1 MSLILVVE
9 AENHHAEPVIR
20 ALTSDKFNVKVV
32 SNHDEALRAAAY
44 EAPSLVLV
52 SSDLPDAAEMMN
64 AFASKRGGPGV
75 VALLRSPEQRPLFEP
90 HADSVLVEPIA
101 DEEYR
106 QAVRS
111 ELAGSRSTAAAA
123 VTVDAGQKLTSAD
136 IFGDVLAEVEEA
148 PIRPTAK
155 ISSAELFG
163 DMLAELGGEVLAP
176 PATATPAQSP
186 PPPSESTPPPI
197 RTTPPPSEPV
207 LAVPKPPPEIEAT
220 PPVATPAPTP
230 MATPAI
236 DPPKVKVVA
245 KPAPTAPP
253 RQPPPRQPPPEMDA
267 EIQQKLELTLSGVL
281 GTGTRGHKRTGAGN
295 QRARDSS
302 SEIDALLSSTLSSLN
317 LDSKS
322 TKRRTAA
329 PTRRKN
335 TPTDLAAEID
345 KLRAGPAAESP
356 PAEVAPSEE
365 AEARQIFK
373 PVSAGQ
379 EFGQYTLL
387 KKIALGGMAE
397 VWKAR
402 MKGVEGF
409 QKTVAIKKIL
419 HHLTDND
426 SFVNMFIDEAKLA
439 AQLSHPNITHI
450 YDLGKLNED
459 YYIAMEFVEGRNLR
473 AVLTAASNASTRMPV
488 GVVLLVAARLASA
501 LDYAH
506 RKRDFDGQQ
515 LGLVHRDVSPQNVL
529 LSYEGD
535 IKLCDFGIV
544 KAVSRTQHTQLG
556 ALKGKLQYMSPEQAR
571 GQSVDARSDLF
582 SLGSLIFEM
591 LVGRR
596 LFPGD
601 NELSVLEAVRECNL
615 PAPVDIDPTIP
626 ASVDELV
633 RQALRKDPDDRFQT
647 ASEMQQR
654 IESILYSLD
663 PTPSQADL
671 AAFMHQVLTSAPRPA
686 AKPKLEATSAPTP
699 TAPPAS
705 PPATLAETPPSAQS
719 SPALPSV
726 AAPVVAEVT
735 VEEKVVPNEP
745 AQPTAENLD
754 PLATGQV
761 VEFIQPT
768 DDLDPGLVKR
778 PSRGRWWILLL
789 ILALAAMLAWI
800 QLRRAA
806 PRAQP
811 APGST
816 AQPAVTQPADP
827 PTSSV
832 SNDTAIDHGANPG
845 GGEDATSDNS
855 IQEPPTQPPTND
867 G

>member
-52 SSDLPDAAEMMN
+52 SSDLPGAAEMMN

-111 ELAGSRSTAAAA
+111 ELAGSQSTAAAA

-163 DMLAELGGEVLAP
+163 DMLAELGGEVLAT
-176 PATATPAQSP
+176 PATATPAQTP

-207 LAVPKPPPEIEAT
+207 LAVPGPPPKIEAT
-220 PPVATPAPTP
+220 PPVATP

-236 DPPKVKVVA
+236 DPPKVKGVA
-245 KPAPTAPP
+245 KPTPTAPT
-253 RQPPPRQPPPEMDA
+253 RQPPPTQPPPEMDA

-281 GTGTRGHKRTGAGN
+281 GTGTKARKRTGAGD
-295 QRARDSS
+295 QRAQDSR

-317 LDSKS
+317 LDSMS

-329 PTRRKN
+329 PIRRRH
-335 TPTDLAAEID
+335 TPADLAAEID

-356 PAEVAPSEE
+356 PAEVAPSEA

-402 MKGVEGF
+402 MRGVEGF

-615 PAPVDIDPTIP
+615 PAPIDIDPTIP

-671 AAFMHQVLTSAPRPA
+671 AAFMHQVLSSAPRPA

-705 PPATLAETPPSAQS
+705 PPTTLTETPPPSSQS

-735 VEEKVVPNEP
+735 VEEKVVPDEP

-754 PLATGQV
+754 PVATGEV

-768 DDLDPGLVKR
+768 ENQDPGLVKG

-789 ILALAAMLAWI
+789 ILVLAAVLAWI
-800 QLRRAA
+800 QLRKAA

-832 SNDTAIDHGANPG
+832 SNDTAIDHDANSG
-845 GGEDATSDNS
+845 GGEDPTSENPD
-855 IQEPPTQPPTND
+855 QEPPTRPLIND